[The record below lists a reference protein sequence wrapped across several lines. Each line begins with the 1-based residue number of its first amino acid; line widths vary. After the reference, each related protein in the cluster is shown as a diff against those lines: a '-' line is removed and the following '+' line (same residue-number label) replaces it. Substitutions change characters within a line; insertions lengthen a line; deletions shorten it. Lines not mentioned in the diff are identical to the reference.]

1 MVKRRAALVALVM
14 VLLVLAAGGF
24 AFLPWTANHFGY
36 ALPGDRGLPYRIHH
50 AGRDYRSYTTCAGA
64 GWCHDEPYC
73 VPSARL
79 GGEVALAQVDEV
91 DTWFGA
97 AHPVFVA
104 GPAPDGAPMSVVVRA
119 GPDCYVGYSMMGG
132 P

>member
-1 MVKRRAALVALVM
+1 MAHKRA
-14 VLLVLAAGGF
+14 VLAALAVVLLGAGGL

-50 AGRDYRSYTTCAGA
+50 AGRDYRSYATCAGA

-73 VPSARL
+73 VPRHDL
-79 GGEVALAQVDEV
+79 ALTAVDEV
-91 DTWFGA
+91 GTWFGPSHVVYTAERSDGTPVGLLVEA
-97 AHPVFVA
+97 A
-104 GPAPDGAPMSVVVRA
+104 
-119 GPDCYVGYSMMGG
+119 PDCYVGYVMMGG

>member
-1 MVKRRAALVALVM
+1 MVYRRTALVALAV
-14 VLLVLAAGGF
+14 VLLAAGGL

-36 ALPGDRGLPYRIHH
+36 ALPGDHGLPYRIHH

-73 VPSARL
+73 VTSANL
-79 GGEVALAQVDEV
+79 DATLAQVDEV

-97 AHPVFVA
+97 AHPVFVRK
-104 GPAPDGAPMSVVVRA
+104 PVPEGAPMIVLVQD
-119 GPDCYVGYSMMGG
+119 GPDCYVGYAMMGG